1 MKVIKYII
9 ANWKTISAILGI
21 LTAVYGAIKGFELGV
36 RIRAERERIEMYRWQ
51 KVDQLIEN
59 DSLRFAQWNELI
71 NSNNILY
78 GKVDQLIVTQK
89 NLKSYLVDKA
99 ATKDDVKKIY
109 EVFDAE
115 KKNLNGIR

>member
-9 ANWKTISAILGI
+9 ANWKTISAIIGI
-21 LTAVYGAIKGFELGV
+21 LTAIYGAIKGFELGV
-36 RIRAERERIEMYRWQ
+36 KIRTERERIEMYRWQ